1 MENAFESCQAVISMC
16 EWPFVGFDVKEEC
29 AGVEF
34 SRACRTAGCSGELC
48 NLFEIGIQKCHNL
61 CKLGP
66 MNDDCRKCAYLP
78 RQNTG
83 GHNEEE
89 QLEQEINGLEL
100 IHSLARGRKE
110 RLDLEDKIANKKKE
124 LGSFPC
130 S

>member
-1 MENAFESCQAVISMC
+1 MGIALLLGIATATSVQDQFAAHMENAYESCQAVISMC
-16 EWPFVGFDVKEEC
+16 ERPFVGFDVKEEC

-78 RQNTG
+78 KQN
-83 GHNEEE
+83 
-89 QLEQEINGLEL
+89 
-100 IHSLARGRKE
+100 
-110 RLDLEDKIANKKKE
+110 
-124 LGSFPC
+124 LGE
-130 S
+130 